1 MKRHFSRYVA
11 FVTLLAF
18 VGLLAGDTLRG
29 FVAGLLASVSQ
40 VASIALGLLLVA
52 VSAACCGA
60 LGAWVVSAWRQAL
73 SPAPGSSADDVAGF
87 IASASM
93 TVEDGRVSASADF
106 IQLDRWARELL
117 IFAFV
122 ANSLPH
128 PERGSQFSYRSMRG
142 YVSRPAWELFT
153 DALAGAGVLTAGQG
167 GTDWARGW
175 SYARLRAEVKH
186 GALVIPC
193 PTDDIPQVK
202 WTRALPSTLGT
213 HSTHTTHAPHA
224 KDKVSTSPL

>member
-1 MKRHFSRYVA
+1 MKKHLARYLV
-11 FVTLLAF
+11 FITLLIF

-29 FVAGLLASVSQ
+29 FLAGLLASVSQ
-40 VASIALGLLLVA
+40 VASIALGFFLLG

-60 LGAWVVSAWRQAL
+60 LAAWVVSVWRQAL
-73 SPAPGSSADDVAGF
+73 SPAPGAGADDVAGF

-93 TVEDGRVSASADF
+93 TVDATHGRVSASADF
-106 IQLDRWARELL
+106 IQLDQWAREVL

-193 PTDDIPQVK
+193 PTDEIPQVK

-213 HSTHTTHAPHA
+213 HSTHTTHAQHA
-224 KDKVSTSPL
+224 EQVII

>member
-1 MKRHFSRYVA
+1 MKKYFARYVV
-11 FVTLLAF
+11 FLTLLVF
-18 VGLLAGDTLRG
+18 VGLLAGDALRG
-29 FVAGLLASVSQ
+29 FLAGLLASVAQ
-40 VASIALGLLLVA
+40 VASIALGLALVA
-52 VSAACCGA
+52 VSGAFCGA
-60 LGAWVVSAWRQAL
+60 LAAWVVSLWRQAVA
-73 SPAPGSSADDVAGF
+73 PAPGADADEVAGF

-106 IQLDRWARELL
+106 VQLDRWARELL

-128 PERGSQFSYRSMRG
+128 PERGSKFSYRSMRG

-153 DALAGAGVLTAGQG
+153 DALEQAGVVTAGQG

-175 SYARLRAEVKH
+175 SYSRLRSEVKH

-193 PTDDIPQVK
+193 PTEEIPQVK

-213 HSTHTTHAPHA
+213 HSTHTLHAN
-224 KDKVSTSPL
+224 